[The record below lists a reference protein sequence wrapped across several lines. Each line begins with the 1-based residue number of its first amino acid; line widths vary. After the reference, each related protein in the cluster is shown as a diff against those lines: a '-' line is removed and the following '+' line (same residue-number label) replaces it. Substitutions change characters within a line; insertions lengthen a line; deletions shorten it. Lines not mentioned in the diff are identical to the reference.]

1 LLAGAWLSL
10 KGFSGQSDITQGQ
23 SYIEAIISAADL
35 VISAKE
41 VPILPCY
48 VVFLSQY
55 PPDSSKNCGQLLH
68 EWDVTSNS

>member
-1 LLAGAWLSL
+1 MRRLDSRAIGARRS
-10 KGFSGQSDITQGQ
+10 GSFSFTIRTL
-23 SYIEAIISAADL
+23 AADL